1 MSLPLSANTSACQVK
16 WKGGLRTV
24 LKGYS
29 ELGIHKTEKN
39 LNKSEAP
46 SPKHEIKTQQIKPGC
61 FLLTQDKQ
69 WDIFGL

>member
-29 ELGIHKTEKN
+29 ELGTHKTEKN

-46 SPKHEIKTQQIKPGC
+46 SPKHEIKNT
-61 FLLTQDKQ
+61 TD
-69 WDIFGL
+69 